1 MRNFNIQESQAATYG
16 ILNFYRAKLS
26 DQFKTDLQN
35 QKLSILNGSYILRK
49 ELEPSKGSQ
58 DLVDSNT
65 KKITGVSDFTDKVI
79 QPGEVFI
86 CEKIRIGYDTH
97 ADSDMEIALG
107 YERKVPASFRSA
119 TFRVRQDGKVIFER
133 SIADLMNR
141 YTGTSLKDDYVELD
155 IPFALIGTSKNELE
169 IEFPKGAAAHATLK
183 EYLELSLV
191 GQKVSS

>member
-1 MRNFNIQESQAATYG
+1 MKNYNIQESQSATYSV
-16 ILNFYRAKLS
+16 LNFYKNKLS
-26 DQFKTDLQN
+26 AQFMSDLQN

-86 CEKIRIGYDTH
+86 CEKIRIGYDT
-97 ADSDMEIALG
+97 SDKSGMEIALG
-107 YERKVPASFRSA
+107 YEKKIPASFRSA
-119 TFRVRQDGKVIFER
+119 TFRIRQDGKVIFER

-141 YTGTSLKDDYVELD
+141 YTGTSLNDDYIELD
-155 IPFALIGTSKNELE
+155 IPFALIGTSENELE
-169 IEFPKGAAAHATLK
+169 IEFPKGAKAHDTAI